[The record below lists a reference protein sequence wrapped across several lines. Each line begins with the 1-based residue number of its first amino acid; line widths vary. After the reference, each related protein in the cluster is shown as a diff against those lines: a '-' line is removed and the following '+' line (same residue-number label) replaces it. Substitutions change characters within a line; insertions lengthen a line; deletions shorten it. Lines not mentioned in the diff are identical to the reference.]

1 MYVYGNL
8 INFQWH
14 PSILYNIY
22 IYIFQTV
29 VLHLQTIPE
38 FALPMVFH

>member
-14 PSILYNIY
+14 PSILY
-22 IYIFQTV
+22 IFQTV
-29 VLHLQTIPE
+29 SDQKGLSWILVEMSLIQGLK
-38 FALPMVFH
+38 MY